1 MLNTLIQDNKR
12 IQTRHQYRVKKFI
25 QSGDVSILQKSEKQ
39 ITTVPLQFLR
49 NFLKTYLD
57 SNSKSDIDID
67 HLTRSQVIQLLNDE
81 NQKRKQR
88 LKRHATQKLQ
98 IKTQTQLLQD
108 IGKMKT
114 FDPIMMDEDS
124 SVSQLLSEYPHYNL
138 IIIRS
143 IKNGKD
149 NFRPHIYSAEE
160 LDIVF
165 DCDEYKKQ
173 LGQLSS
179 SETIQKLMK
188 EENCFYIIRT
198 ANGEKFL
205 IPYKKTKIPKV
216 LVVTSTNKK
225 ILLISKNAIEFE
237 EYESRLHCEEGHDL
251 PLYKP
256 YMRQDTQK
264 KIQQLMKTLSSTT
277 TTQQNIAF
285 SCKSQIL

>member
-1 MLNTLIQDNKR
+1 MLDTFIQDNKR
-12 IQTRHQYRVKKFI
+12 IQTRYQYRIKKFI

-39 ITTVPLQFLR
+39 VTTVPLQSLR
-49 NFLKTYLD
+49 TFLKTYLD
-57 SNSKSDIDID
+57 PKSKSDIDID

-88 LKRHATQKLQ
+88 LKRQATQKSQ

-108 IGKMKT
+108 ISEIKT
-114 FDPIMMDEDS
+114 FDPVMMDEDS

-149 NFRPHIYSAEE
+149 IFRPHIYSSEE

-173 LGQLSS
+173 SEQLSAY
-179 SETIQKLMK
+179 ETIQKLMK
-188 EENCFYIIRT
+188 EENCFYVIRIVS
-198 ANGEKFL
+198 GERFL
-205 IPYKKTKIPKV
+205 IPYTKTIPKV
-216 LVVTSTNKK
+216 LIITSTNKK
-225 ILLISKNAIEFE
+225 ILLISKKAIEFE

-251 PLYKP
+251 TLYKP
-256 YMRQDTQK
+256 YMTQDIQK
-264 KIQQLMKTLSSTT
+264 KMQQLMKTLS
-277 TTQQNIAF
+277 TQQR
-285 SCKSQIL
+285 K